1 MYRLKSLLL
10 IVVLLPS
17 SGSGSARARAP
28 KMQHGKTTVISLRCL
43 PGGGHCIS
51 SSYDGTIIMWDM
63 RSGKRLWE
71 YDYDARSKSNN
82 TYTISHILGMDLS
95 RDGSTVAASY
105 TRNSVV
111 GDTIK
116 GRTEFGIALLDARTG
131 QLKRVLSGH
140 TDLIGKVVF
149 SPDADLLL
157 SESGDQTAR
166 LWNVRSGDEVLRIK
180 LKEKGAAVA
189 FCASGKLVAIA
200 TQPIWGVPPQPI
212 VGLYDAHAGR
222 MLREFPRTKNVV
234 TSLAFSPDCQ
244 ALAIASGD
252 AIGAQIEVWE
262 LSAQEPK
269 ITFPMPRREIKSVAF
284 SKEGHLLASGG
295 YGNGQ
300 GLVEIRDLNSNKVI
314 RTFKAS
320 SSVTSLDFS
329 IDATKLAVG
338 TDHGAVMVFSIP

>member
-1 MYRLKSLLL
+1 MRWLKSLP
-10 IVVLLPS
+10 ITVVLLLSNTS
-17 SGSGSARARAP
+17 SSSQAKL
-28 KMQHGKTTVISLRCL
+28 KMLHGKSTVISLRYL
-43 PGGGHCIS
+43 PDNQHAIS
-51 SSYDGTIIMWDM
+51 ASYDGTIIMWDL
-63 RSGKRLWE
+63 RSGKRVWE
-71 YDYDARSKSNN
+71 HDLDAGSKSK
-82 TYTISHILGMDLS
+82 TTHTISNILGMDLS

-105 TRNSVV
+105 SRNSVV

-116 GRTEFGIALLDARTG
+116 GRTEFGIALLDAKTG
-131 QLKRVLSGH
+131 QLSRVLTGH
-140 TDLIGKVVF
+140 TDLIGQVVF
-149 SPDADLLL
+149 SPDGDLLL
-157 SESGDQTAR
+157 SESGDQTAL
-166 LWNVRSGDEVLRIK
+166 LWNVKSGDEVFRIK

-189 FCASGKLVAIA
+189 FCASGKLVAVA

-212 VGLYDAHAGR
+212 VGLYDARAGR

-262 LSAQEPK
+262 LSAQEPR
-269 ITFPMPRREIKSVAF
+269 ITFPMARREIKSVAF
-284 SKEGHLLASGG
+284 SKDGHLLASGG

-300 GLVEIRDLNSNKVI
+300 GFVEIRDLNSNKVI

-329 IDATKLAVG
+329 VDGTKLAVG
-338 TDHGAVMVFSIP
+338 TDHGAVMVFSIR

>member
-1 MYRLKSLLL
+1 MHRLKFLLL
-10 IVVLLPS
+10 TVVLLLS
-17 SGSGSARARAP
+17 NVAGSAQTRAP
-28 KMQHGKTTVISLRCL
+28 KMRHGNTTVISLRCL
-43 PGGGHCIS
+43 PEGQRCIS
-51 SSYDGTIIMWDM
+51 ASYDGTIVLWEL

-71 YDYDARSKSNN
+71 YDFDARSKSN
-82 TYTISHILGMDLS
+82 TIDTTSNILGMDLS

-105 TRNSVV
+105 TRNTVV
-111 GDTIK
+111 GETIK

-131 QLKRVLSGH
+131 QLKRILSGH
-140 TDLIGKVVF
+140 TDLIGQVVF
-149 SPDADLLL
+149 SSEGDLLL

-166 LWNVRSGDEVLRIK
+166 LWNVRSGDEALRIK
-180 LKEKGAAVA
+180 LKEKGAEVA
-189 FCASGKLVAIA
+189 FSGSGKLMAVA

-212 VGLYDAHAGR
+212 VGLYDARTGQ

-234 TSLAFSPDCQ
+234 TSLEFSPDSQ

-252 AIGAQIEVWE
+252 AIGAQIEIWE

-269 ITFPMPRREIKSVAF
+269 ITFPMPRRELKSVAF
-284 SKEGHLLASGG
+284 SKDGHWLACGG

-300 GLVEIRDLNSNKVI
+300 GLVEIYDLNSNKVI

-329 IDATKLAVG
+329 VDGTKLAVG
-338 TDHGAVMVFSIP
+338 TDHGSIMVFSTP